1 MAQTPFTIVVAT
13 ELTDEALEFL
23 GQTEGIT
30 LRQVHP
36 KEKAVRDALAE
47 AHALIA
53 REELHIDSTMIE
65 AAPQL
70 RIIAHVSAALS
81 NIDIQAATT
90 RGIMVMNTPGASAVA
105 AAEHALTL
113 MLASSRRLIP
123 AHNSLREGY
132 WLLDRKRQAGIQ
144 LFGKTVGLIG
154 LGRVGMLVA
163 QRCLAFGMS
172 VLAYDPYI
180 SEDSLPERIQLAG
193 LREVL
198 TRSDF
203 VSIHVPLTRETEQM
217 IGANELQIMKKGAR
231 LINTSNGM
239 IIDEDALADAIKSGN
254 LAGAAID
261 TFREEPP
268 YNSPLIGLDQVVHTP
283 HISDNTVEATQDLSM
298 RVVRQVIDAL
308 QDKDYRNVVNMPI
321 LPGMNYDDVRPY
333 MTLAERMGLLIH
345 SLART
350 PVIRV
355 AVEVRGDDMSGMI
368 KPITVGVLKGLL
380 TPILGDK
387 VSTVNAPLLAH
398 ERGWNITQAKGLRAV
413 DYSSVVSVR
422 VTLDD
427 GEEIT
432 ITGTLLDRKD
442 PYIVQINQYRMN
454 FVPRGHLLLMGSV
467 DKPGVIGRVGT
478 MLAQHG
484 VNIAGWYT
492 GRAEPGGNTL
502 TVLTL
507 DEELPESAYQALE
520 QFDFIR
526 HARRVWIG

>member
-1 MAQTPFTIVVAT
+1 MTQTDFIIVVAT
-13 ELTDEALEFL
+13 ELTQEAIDVLE
-23 GQTEGIT
+23 QIEGIT
-30 LRQVHP
+30 LRHVAP
-36 KEKAVRDALAE
+36 KEKAVREALAD
-47 AHALIA
+47 AHVLIA
-53 REELHIDSTMIE
+53 REELHIDAKLIE

-81 NIDIQAATT
+81 NIDIEAATS
-90 RGIMVMNTPGASAVA
+90 RGIMVMNTPGASAIA
-105 AAEHALTL
+105 AAEHALAL

-163 QRCLAFGMS
+163 QRCLAFGMT

-180 SEDSLPERIQLAG
+180 AEESVLERVQLAG
-193 LREVL
+193 LKEVL
-198 TRSDF
+198 MRSDF
-203 VSIHVPLTRETEQM
+203 VSLHVPLTRETEQM
-217 IGANELQIMKKGAR
+217 IGADEIQVMKKGAR
-231 LINTSNGM
+231 LINTSNGLLV
-239 IIDEDALADAIKSGN
+239 DEDALAEALKSGH
-254 LAGAAID
+254 LGGIAID

-268 YNSPLIGLDQVVHTP
+268 YNSPLVGLDLVVHTP

-308 QDKDYRNVVNMPI
+308 QDKDYRNVINMPL
-321 LPGMNYDDVRPY
+321 LPGINYDEMRPY
-333 MTLAERMGLLIH
+333 LTLANRMGLLIH
-345 SLART
+345 SLARAA
-350 PVIRV
+350 VRRV
-355 AVEVRGDDMSGMI
+355 AVEVRGDDMSSMI
-368 KPITVGVLKGLL
+368 KPITVGVLRGLL
-380 TPILGDK
+380 TPILGEK
-387 VSTVNAPLLAH
+387 VSTVNAPMLAH
-398 ERGWNITQAKGLRAV
+398 ERGWQITQAKGLRAV
-413 DYSSVVSVR
+413 DYSSVVNVR

-427 GEEIT
+427 GEDIT
-432 ITGTLLDRKD
+432 ITGTLLDHKD

-454 FVPRGHLLLMGSV
+454 FVPKGHLLLMGSV

-478 MLAQHG
+478 MLSEHG

-507 DEELPESAYQALE
+507 DEELPDYAYNALE

-526 HARRVWIG
+526 HARRIWIG